1 MEVTGVTAVRVTGVS
16 GCDLGDWGEWV
27 SGCDLGDWGEWVSG
41 CDCDWSGGCG

>member
-1 MEVTGVTAVRVTGVS
+1 MIGTTG
-16 GCDLGDWGEWV
+16 V